1 MPFPP
6 VKASA
11 ERHLFFAVLGWIVFL
26 LSVALILP
34 PCDSR
39 VPPQPLTYWSII
51 EIAAGLAIY
60 TAIMVPSYFC
70 QSWRRLPTVPN
81 KISYGIWISFESLV
95 FLAILVWLSF
105 VLIDMRAGT
114 HLF

>member
-6 VKASA
+6 LKVSA
-11 ERHLFFAVLGWIVFL
+11 EKHLFFAVLGWVVFL
-26 LSVALILP
+26 FSVAWILP

-39 VPPQPLTYWSII
+39 VPPQPLTFWSII
-51 EIAAGLAIY
+51 AIAAGFAIY
-60 TAIMVPSYFC
+60 TAIMVPGYSC

-81 KISYGIWISFESLV
+81 KISYGIWISSESMV
-95 FLAILVWLSF
+95 FLAILVWVAF
-105 VLIDMRAGT
+105 VLIYMSSGT